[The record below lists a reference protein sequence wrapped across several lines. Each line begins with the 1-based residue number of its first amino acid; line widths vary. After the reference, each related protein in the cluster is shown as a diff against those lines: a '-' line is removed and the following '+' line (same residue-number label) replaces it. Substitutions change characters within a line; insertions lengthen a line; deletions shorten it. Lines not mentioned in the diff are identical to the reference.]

1 MISFKSFFS
10 YSCFILLVISCNQN
24 KTTKP
29 TSVSK
34 NTVEEAVGFSI
45 EHLEDYTK
53 LTIKAPYL
61 NSEDVFEFKLSNNP
75 KTKDVIKIPLE
86 NIVVTSTTHIAMLEM
101 LGVQE
106 KLVGY
111 PNTDYISSEKT
122 RALIASGAI
131 KELGH
136 EEQINT
142 ELLLDLKP
150 DVVIGFSMSSNNKM
164 YQTIENFGIPVI
176 LNGDWLEKTPLGR
189 AEWIKFFG
197 LLFDKEKEAAE
208 IYATVTKGYNSAKEL
223 AKTATS
229 KPTVLS
235 GGLYKD
241 IWNLPA
247 GESFEATFL
256 RDANSDYLWKDSKG
270 TASLSLSI
278 ESVFDRGKDADI
290 WISPSYFS
298 SLDALNNSNEIYA
311 NFKAFQEQ
319 KIYSFVNKK
328 GPTGGIV
335 YFELAP
341 ARPDLVLQDILKI
354 MHPEL
359 MTDYSFTFFEALK

>member
-1 MISFKSFFS
+1 MIASKNFLAH
-10 YSCFILLVISCNQN
+10 ILLFTIFISCKNEKQQN
-24 KTTKP
+24 TIAST
-29 TSVSK
+29 V

-61 NSEDVFEFKLSNNP
+61 DTEDVFEFKVSTNP
-75 KTKDVIKIPLE
+75 KSDDVIKIPVKG
-86 NIVVTSTTHIAMLEM
+86 IVVTSTTHIAMLEM
-101 LGVQE
+101 LGVE
-106 KLVGY
+106 NKLVGY

-122 RALIASGAI
+122 RVLIDSGAI

-150 DVVIGFSMSSNNKM
+150 DVVVGFSMSSNNKM
-164 YQTIENFGIPVI
+164 YQTIENYGIPVI
-176 LNGDWLEKTPLGR
+176 LNGDWLEKSPLGR

-208 IYATVTKGYNSAKEL
+208 VYNSVKVNYNKAKEL
-223 AKTATS
+223 AKTAENI
-229 KPTVLS
+229 PTVLS

-247 GESFEATFL
+247 GDSFEATFL
-256 RDANSDYLWKDSKG
+256 KDANTNYLWKESDG

-278 ESVFDRGKDADI
+278 ESVYDKGKDADI
-290 WISPSYFS
+290 WLSPSYFGS
-298 SLDALNNSNEIYA
+298 MDALRNSNEIYE
-311 NFKAFQEQ
+311 NFKAFKEQ
-319 KIYSFVNKK
+319 NIYSFVNKK
-328 GPTGGIV
+328 GPTGGII

-341 ARPDLVLQDILKI
+341 ARPDLVLQDIIKI

-359 MTDYSFTFFEALK
+359 LPDYSFTFFERLK